1 MNDQQMM
8 TAVGLVLQHGS
19 IEVAARAGGI
29 PVLQMGKLVEKAIA
43 AGYLA
48 KTDASERSRSRVCHV
63 SDIHAPYH
71 HADALS
77 FVLEIIGA
85 HKCDEVVFAG
95 DELDQHSLSA
105 HPVDPNGS
113 SPGDEL
119 ELGLNEMRR
128 WYKAIP
134 DAKLCVSNHGA
145 RPYRKA
151 FLSGLPSQYLKS
163 FSDFMQAPPGWVW
176 ADQFEIDSVVYSHG
190 ESASGPNGALQLAIR
205 QAKSQACGHW
215 HGSAGASYFHNGE
228 KTVFGL
234 YSGCLIDA
242 DALGFRY
249 GKHSKNKPIIG
260 SSVVLEGQPMF
271 IAMPMDKHGRW
282 TGKLK

>member
-1 MNDQQMM
+1 MLQM
-8 TAVGLVLQHGS
+8 VGHVLEHGS
-19 IEVAARAGGI
+19 ITNAAQSLGLTVEQG
-29 PVLQMGKLVEKAIA
+29 QHLVDAAISL
-43 AGYLA
+43 GYLEHREA
-48 KTDASERSRSRVCHV
+48 KARPSGAARSRVCHV
-63 SDIHAPYH
+63 SDVHAPYQ
-71 HADALS
+71 AKDALD
-77 FVLEIIGA
+77 FILEIIRE
-85 HKCDEVVFAG
+85 HKCDQVVFAG
-95 DELDQHSLSA
+95 DELDQHSLSQ

-119 ELGLNEMRR
+119 ELGLVEMRR
-128 WYKAIP
+128 WYKAVP
-134 DAKLCVSNHGA
+134 EAKLCISNHGS

-151 FLSGLPSQYLKS
+151 FLSSLPSQYLKS
-163 FSDFMQAPPGWVW
+163 YSAFMGSPEGWTW
-176 ADQFEIDSVVYSHG
+176 ADEFEIDGCVYSHG

-205 QAKSQACGHW
+205 QGKSQAVGHW

-242 DALGFRY
+242 QALAFRY

-260 SSVVLEGQPMF
+260 SSVILEGQPMF